1 LYLSNISILTKELQP
16 YKVIE
21 ESDIAHNF
29 VTSKIKTVKLHLIT
43 LLEIEVKLKN
53 SLGQKITSLGYR
65 VF

>member
-1 LYLSNISILTKELQP
+1 MTYKP

-29 VTSKIKTVKLHLIT
+29 ASSKIKTVKFHLIT